1 MTDHILRETLQLV
14 ADGELAEEA
23 ARSVRL
29 HLKTCESCRKV
40 YQSLAQFDRLMRFV
54 PVRSLPRDFTA
65 GVLSRLGI
73 QPRTPFLFRV
83 LEHFASLVAVILVA
97 AMGGSV
103 WALLSLQLGH
113 DAGSQ
118 SMSQFQPLEVVGVWM
133 ETSWDE
139 FAGWMQHALL
149 LLPQGQASKIFLM
162 IILTAFVVAV
172 IDWIVQRRG
181 AAGRS

>member
-1 MTDHILRETLQLV
+1 
-14 ADGELAEEA
+14 
-23 ARSVRL
+23 
-29 HLKTCESCRKV
+29 
-40 YQSLAQFDRLMRFV
+40 
-54 PVRSLPRDFTA
+54 
-65 GVLSRLGI
+65 
-73 QPRTPFLFRV
+73 
-83 LEHFASLVAVILVA
+83 
-97 AMGGSV
+97 
-103 WALLSLQLGH
+103 
-113 DAGSQ
+113 
-118 SMSQFQPLEVVGVWM
+118 M